1 MKLHSNSLAALAAV
15 LAFGLAS
22 PLPAAADVTEAQ
34 IAAAR
39 TPADHETI
47 AQAYEADAA
56 TADAKAKEHQA
67 MARTYRSA
75 GGPKSSSNYSAMVRH
90 CERLVKDYTEAAAD
104 YRALAAEHR
113 DMAKDTAK

>member
-1 MKLHSNSLAALAAV
+1 MKSQKNLFAAAAAV
-15 LAFGLAS
+15 LALCLAS

-39 TPADHETI
+39 TPADHEAI
-47 AQAYEADAA
+47 AKVYDADAA
-56 TADAKAKEHQA
+56 SAEAKAGEHKA
-67 MARTYRSA
+67 MAKTYRSA
-75 GGPKSSSNYSAMVRH
+75 GGQKPYTNSMVRH

-113 DMAKDTAK
+113 GMAKDAAK